1 MSGHS
6 KWATTHRQKE
16 IADAKK
22 GAIFTK
28 IANIIT
34 IAARKG
40 GDPATNFSLRIAID
54 KGRAVNMPKD
64 NIERA
69 VKRGTGEGGGA
80 AIEELTYEGIGPAK
94 AQFIVK
100 SLTDNK
106 NRSAS
111 QIRHLFTKNGGSFG
125 SVMWNFDQKGVVRI
139 INDQLSSIN
148 KEEFELEL
156 IDQGADDII
165 SEDEGM
171 TVYVMPGDLQKI
183 KQFLE
188 NKNIQTES
196 ADIEFVAKENLN
208 LSEEEKTQVEKFIE
222 ELEDNEDVSDYY
234 TNANI

>member
-171 TVYVMPGDLQKI
+171 TVYVMPSDLQKI

>member
-28 IANIIT
+28 LANIIT

-40 GDPATNFSLRIAID
+40 GDPTTNFALRIAVD
-54 KGRAVNMPKD
+54 KGRAVNMPKE

-69 VKRGTGEGGGA
+69 IKRGTGEGGGA

-94 AQFIVK
+94 AQFIIK

-125 SVMWNFDQKGVVRI
+125 SVMWNFEQKGVVRI
-139 INDQLSSIN
+139 PNDKFLISN
-148 KEEFELEL
+148 KDEFELEL

-165 SEDEGM
+165 SEEEGV
-171 TVYVMPGDLQKI
+171 TIYTNPGNLQKI

-188 NKNIQTES
+188 SKNIATES
-196 ADIEFVAKENLN
+196 ADVEYVTKEGLELN
-208 LSEEEKTQVEKFIE
+208 DEGRAQVERFIE

>member
-16 IADAKK
+16 IVDAKK

-28 IANIIT
+28 LANIIT

-40 GDPATNFSLRIAID
+40 GDPTTNFSLRIAID
-54 KGRAVNMPKD
+54 KGRAVNMPKE

-69 VKRGTGEGGGA
+69 IKRGTGEGGGA

-94 AQFIVK
+94 TQFIVK

-125 SVMWNFDQKGVVRI
+125 SVMWNFEQKGVVRI
-139 INDQLSSIN
+139 SNDKFPISN
-148 KEEFELEL
+148 KDEFELEL

-165 SEDEGM
+165 SEEEGI
-171 TVYVMPGDLQKI
+171 TIYTASGNLQKI

-188 NKNIQTES
+188 GKNIDSES
-196 ADIEFVAKENLN
+196 ADIEFVAKENLDLN
-208 LSEEEKTQVEKFIE
+208 DEERAQVERFIE

-234 TNANI
+234 TNANL